1 MRPVK
6 DIIIESLVVGVATL
20 GLGFII
26 MLFPS
31 PSKFMQQFREG
42 RAEAPLVGCFFLGF
56 IFHML
61 AEYTGINEWYVR
73 TRAKAW
79 E

>member
-1 MRPVK
+1 MRPVGTVLM
-6 DIIIESLVVGVATL
+6 ESVVVGVATFA
-20 GLGFII
+20 LGFVI
-26 MLFPS
+26 MLYPS
-31 PSKFMQQFREG
+31 PSKFLEQVRSG
-42 RAEAPLVGCFFLGF
+42 GAEAPLVGCFFLGF

-73 TRAKAW
+73 THANAW

>member
-1 MRPVK
+1 MRHVK

-42 RAEAPLVGCFFLGF
+42 RAEAPLVGCFFLGV
-56 IFHML
+56 IFHSL
-61 AEYTGINEWYVR
+61 AEVTHINEWYVK
-73 TRAKAW
+73 TRANAW
-79 E
+79 K

>member
-6 DIIIESLVVGVATL
+6 TVLIESLVVGVATL
-20 GLGFII
+20 GLGFAI
-26 MLFPS
+26 MLYPS
-31 PSKFMQQFREG
+31 PSKFMQQFRDG

-56 IFHML
+56 IFHAV

-73 TRAKAW
+73 TRATAW
-79 E
+79 D